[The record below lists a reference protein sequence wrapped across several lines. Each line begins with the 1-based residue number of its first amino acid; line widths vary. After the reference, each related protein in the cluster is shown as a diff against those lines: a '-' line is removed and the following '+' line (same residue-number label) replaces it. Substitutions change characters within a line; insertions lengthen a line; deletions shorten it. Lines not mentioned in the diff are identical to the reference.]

1 MAKALHRPGS
11 GGGHSV
17 SIATDRIGATGAWSA
32 LTRLRGGAAGAA
44 IHVFAIRIG
53 AAGFAYVGQVLMARL
68 MGGTEYGIF
77 AAIWVWIAILGH
89 SATLGLSQGACRF
102 IPADQ
107 ARGDLAAVR
116 AYLIGGATVTLGSA
130 LAVALGGLAL
140 VWVEGSLLE
149 GPYAA
154 PLLVAALVLP
164 LFALQDYCEG
174 VARGQNWAVLAI
186 APPYLL
192 RQGLI
197 MAAMLAAVGFGAPAE
212 ARVAVLCTL
221 VATGIAVSIQAALL
235 LRRLQAI
242 LPTGPRRYAWRRWLR
257 ACLPIAGSDLAT
269 SAASFIDVVVLSLL
283 VPPATVGL
291 YFAATRIQQFVVFV
305 HFAATAATAQR
316 FTAAHAAGDRARLAD
331 LIALQARLTLAA
343 TVVIGIAVL
352 AAAPLLLGL
361 FGPEFR
367 DSLPLLAVLV
377 AGSVAASAFGPGEDL
392 LNMLGGERL
401 AAGVA
406 VGMLGLAGGLCFIL
420 VPMLGVT
427 GAAVAMAL
435 ATVVRAAAMAWAA
448 HAVHGLVTPVRIGLF
463 GRWGR

>member
-1 MAKALHRPGS
+1 
-11 GGGHSV
+11 V
-17 SIATDRIGATGAWSA
+17 STATDRIGAAGLWTILA
-32 LTRLRGGAAGAA
+32 RLRSGAAGAA

-68 MGGTEYGIF
+68 MGGTEYGVF

-102 IPADQ
+102 MPADQ

-116 AYLIGGATVTLGSA
+116 AYLVGGAVVTLVSA
-130 LAVALGGLAL
+130 VAIALGGLAL
-140 VWVEGSLLE
+140 VWWEGSLLE

-154 PLLVAALVLP
+154 PILVAALVLP

-197 MAAMLAAVGFGAPAE
+197 MAAMLAAVAFGAPAE
-212 ARVAVLCTL
+212 ARIAVLCTL
-221 VATGIAVSIQAALL
+221 VATGVAVAIQATLL
-235 LRRLQAI
+235 LRGLGRV
-242 LPTGPRRYAWRRWLR
+242 LPAGPRRYAWRRWFR
-257 ACLPIAGSDLAT
+257 ACLPIAASDLAG
-269 SAASFIDVVVLSLL
+269 AASSFIDVVVLSLL

-316 FTAAHAAGDRARLAD
+316 FTAAHAAGDRMQLD
-331 LIALQARLTLAA
+331 TLVTLQARLTLAA
-343 TVVIGIAVL
+343 TAVIGIAIV

-367 DSLPLLAVLV
+367 DSLPILAVLV
-377 AGSVAASAFGPGEDL
+377 AGSVVASVFGPGEDL

-401 AAGVA
+401 AAGIA
-406 VGMLGLAGGLCFIL
+406 LGMLVLAGGLCLAL
-420 VPMLGVT
+420 VPAFGVV
-427 GAAVAMAL
+427 GAALAMAI
-435 ATVVRAAAMAWAA
+435 ASVVRAVAMAWAA
-448 HAVHGLVTPVRIGLF
+448 HAVHGLITPVRLGLF
-463 GRWGR
+463 GGPGR